1 MSHKSTMSHKTR
13 INVPFAWRSLTR
25 NTLIHWL
32 SFRAWIGLNWNRF
45 NFLSFS
51 FLNQFLNLCFLSLS
65 IPSPIHV
72 NFILLRFKIGLK
84 RTLNCSFKIIYGT
97 QRTIKIEMIYWNKFL
112 VDYENGDSKVCRVF
126 SWIIFMT
133 NPLDHDLLSNGL
145 LYTCAYNER

>member
-1 MSHKSTMSHKTR
+1 MSYKSTMNHKTW
-13 INVPFAWRSLTR
+13 IDVPFAWWPLSR
-25 NTLIHWL
+25 NTLIHGL
-32 SFRAWIGLNWNRF
+32 SFDRIGLNWNRF

-65 IPSPIHV
+65 VSSPIHV

-84 RTLNCSFKIIYGT
+84 RTLNCTFKIVCDVPG
-97 QRTIKIEMIYWNKFL
+97 TIKIEIIYWNNFL
-112 VDYENGDSKVCRVF
+112 VDYENNDSKVCRVF